1 MKKIIER
8 YSESPI
14 NLFKTIFITF
24 LFAYMPFAIL
34 QIIFNLLKIIPVV
47 FNDAELFGFTAILII
62 LLYMPLIVL
71 ILSCSAWLYF
81 MIGILFLKFIKYL
94 FYEK

>member
-8 YSESPI
+8 YSESPK

-24 LFAYMPFAIL
+24 LFAYIPFAIL
-34 QIIFNLLKIIPVV
+34 QIIFNLFKIVPVV
-47 FNDAELFGFTAILII
+47 FNNEEFYGFKAILII

-71 ILSCSAWLYF
+71 ILSCFTWLYF
-81 MIGILFLKFIKYL
+81 MIGNLFLKFIKYL